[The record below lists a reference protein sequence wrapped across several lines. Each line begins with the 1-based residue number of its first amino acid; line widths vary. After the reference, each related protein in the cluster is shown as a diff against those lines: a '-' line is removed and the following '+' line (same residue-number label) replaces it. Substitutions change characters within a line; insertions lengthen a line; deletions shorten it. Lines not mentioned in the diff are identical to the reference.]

1 MVQRQS
7 LFYQWCSSGTAA
19 PPPPTS
25 PPDCAQRPAEEQTP
39 STSKVYR
46 PTWRGGRSGSN
57 GSACSGFGLNV
68 EKGCSIT
75 EGWYESPPP
84 DSSHRHPWDSTFTS
98 SAYMVYD
105 MRLLISPPASLD
117 FIPLLI
123 FQFIMA
129 DSSSTS
135 SMRLKQ
141 EISLLHGVC
150 LIVGNMIGS
159 GIFVSPI
166 GVLQNTGSY
175 GLSLVI
181 WAVGGIFSVFGALCY
196 AELGTTIRKSGA
208 SYAYILESF
217 GGFLAFIRLWT
228 SLMIVEPAC
237 QAVIALTFSNY
248 LVKPFFP
255 TCPAPYEAV
264 RIIAAIIIGLLT
276 FVNSMKVKWGA
287 ILQVISTVAKVLA
300 LIVIIIAGM
309 IVLAKGKTSNFQDSF
324 ENSKLNAGDMAMA
337 LYAALYS
344 YSGWDTLNFITE
356 EIKNPERNLPLSIAI
371 SMPIVT
377 VIYILTN
384 IAYYAV
390 LDQTTLLNSEAVAVT
405 FADHVLSYAS
415 WLIPLS
421 VAISCYGGLNS
432 SIIAASRLFFVGSR
446 EGHLPNILC
455 MIHVKRY
462 TPIPALLF
470 NGGMSLIFLCV
481 KDVFQLINYFSFNY
495 WLFIGLSI
503 GSLIYLRIKA
513 PELHRPVKLSL
524 FFPIVYCICTVF
536 LVVVPLYSDTVN
548 SLVGIFVAL
557 SGAPVYFICV
567 HLPPS
572 SRPAFLGQMLDF
584 AQNPSEDDTKDSHE
598 HQVED
603 IRTSV
608 S

>member
-1 MVQRQS
+1 RKENN
-7 LFYQWCSSGTAA
+7 
-19 PPPPTS
+19 
-25 PPDCAQRPAEEQTP
+25 DE
-39 STSKVYR
+39 
-46 PTWRGGRSGSN
+46 TW
-57 GSACSGFGLNV
+57 LN
-68 EKGCSIT
+68 
-75 EGWYESPPP
+75 
-84 DSSHRHPWDSTFTS
+84 
-98 SAYMVYD
+98 
-105 MRLLISPPASLD
+105 
-117 FIPLLI
+117 
-123 FQFIMA
+123 
-129 DSSSTS
+129 

-166 GVLQNTGSY
+166 GVLEKTGSY
-175 GLSLVI
+175 GLSLVVWVI
-181 WAVGGIFSVFGALCY
+181 GGIFSVFGALCY

-208 SYAYILESF
+208 SYAYILETF

-237 QAVIALTFSNY
+237 QAVIALTFANY

-255 TCPAPYEAV
+255 TCPAPNDAV
-264 RIIAAIIIGLLT
+264 RLIAAVIIGLLT
-276 FVNSMKVKWGA
+276 FVNCMKVKWGA

-309 IVLAKGKTSNFQDSF
+309 IVLAQGKTNNFRDSF
-324 ENSKLNAGDMAMA
+324 ENSKLDPGNMSLA

-377 VIYILTN
+377 IIYILTN

-390 LDQTTLLNSEAVAVT
+390 LDMNTMLQSEAVAVT
-405 FADHVLSYAS
+405 FADYVLGYAS

-446 EGHLPNILC
+446 EGHLPNVLC

-503 GSLIYLRIKA
+503 GSQIYLRIKA
-513 PELHRPVKLSL
+513 PDLPRPVKLSL
-524 FFPIVYCICTVF
+524 FFPIVYCLCSVF

-548 SLVGIFVAL
+548 SLVGIIVAL
-557 SGAPVYFICV
+557 SGAPVYYICV

-572 SRPAFLGQMLDF
+572 SRPAFLGHMLDTISLQTQKLCYCCV
-584 AQNPSEDDTKDSHE
+584 AEHGLDLDDPPEDHKKE
-598 HQVED
+598 
-603 IRTSV
+603 
-608 S
+608 

>member
-1 MVQRQS
+1 M
-7 LFYQWCSSGTAA
+7 G
-19 PPPPTS
+19 
-25 PPDCAQRPAEEQTP
+25 AEADTK
-39 STSKVYR
+39 ST
-46 PTWRGGRSGSN
+46 
-57 GSACSGFGLNV
+57 
-68 EKGCSIT
+68 E
-75 EGWYESPPP
+75 
-84 DSSHRHPWDSTFTS
+84 
-98 SAYMVYD
+98 
-105 MRLLISPPASLD
+105 
-117 FIPLLI
+117 
-123 FQFIMA
+123 
-129 DSSSTS
+129 

-159 GIFVSPI
+159 GIFVSPK
-166 GVLQNTGSY
+166 GVLFYTGSF
-175 GLSLVI
+175 GLSLVV
-181 WAVGGIFSVFGALCY
+181 WAIGGVFSVFGALCY
-196 AELGTTIRKSGA
+196 AELGTTIHKSGA

-248 LVKPFFP
+248 LVQPFYP
-255 TCPAPYEAV
+255 SCSAPYVAV
-264 RIIAAIIIGLLT
+264 RLIAAAIIGLLT
-276 FVNSMKVKWGA
+276 CVNCMKVKWGA

-300 LIVIIIAGM
+300 LIVIIIAGL
-309 IVLAKGKTSNFQDSF
+309 VKLGQGKTENFEDSF
-324 ENSKLNAGDMAMA
+324 KGSKQSPGDMALA

-384 IAYYAV
+384 IAYYVV
-390 LDQTTLLNSEAVAVT
+390 LDADTVLTSEAVAVT
-405 FADHVLSYAS
+405 FADEVLGWAR

-446 EGHLPNILC
+446 EGHLPNVLC

-470 NGGMSLIFLCV
+470 NGGMSLIYLCV

-503 GSLIYLRIKA
+503 GSQIYLRFKR
-513 PELHRPVKLSL
+513 PDMPRPVKLSL
-524 FFPIVYCICTVF
+524 FFPVVYCLCSVF
-536 LVVVPLYSDTVN
+536 LVVVPLFSDTIN
-548 SLVGIFVAL
+548 SLVGIGVAL
-557 SGAPVYFICV
+557 SGAPVYYICI
-567 HLPPS
+567 HLPPH
-572 SRPAFLGQMLDF
+572 SRPAFLSNMLDVISLNTQKLCLCCV
-584 AQNPSEDDTKDSHE
+584 ASPDIDLDNIDPDK
-598 HQVED
+598 VE
-603 IRTSV
+603 
-608 S
+608 